1 MTVYLL
7 GNMKIDFWNLRFK
20 KIFAATRTAMT
31 KRRLIAVTVAVTL
44 ILAVFWVGVHRG
56 YRLGFTD
63 GEKKANCWWI
73 DQKSRY
79 YESSEIRKS
88 RLSQK
93 FNQI

>member
-1 MTVYLL
+1 
-7 GNMKIDFWNLRFK
+7 MKIDFK
-20 KIFAATRTAMT
+20 KLGCKTIGAAIGAAMT
-31 KRRLIAVTVAVTL
+31 KKRLIAVTVVITL
-44 ILAVFWVGVHRG
+44 ILAVFIVGVHRG

-93 FNQI
+93 FNEI

>member
-1 MTVYLL
+1 
-7 GNMKIDFWNLRFK
+7 MKIDFGKFRSK
-20 KIFAATRTAMT
+20 KMGAVMCAWITGRRLMAMT
-31 KRRLIAVTVAVTL
+31 VLITL
-44 ILAVFWVGVHRG
+44 ILAFFCAGIYRG
-56 YRLGFTD
+56 YRLGFSD